1 MLLGGVRD
9 DDVAFSYPPVVSLR
23 FSRRRTRMKSP
34 AVVARMTHSGK
45 VPGVVAPA
53 GLGGASVEHGGTH
66 KFEVRLSSCAD
77 VGAPR
82 LTHSGKI
89 TLPNPAFERT
99 RFSARRA
106 LSCAAQRD
114 C

>member
-23 FSRRRTRMKSP
+23 FSRTRTRMKSP
-34 AVVARMTHSGK
+34 AVAARVTPSGK
-45 VPGVVAPA
+45 VPGLVAPA
-53 GLGGASVEHGGTH
+53 GIGSASVERGGTH
-66 KFEVRLSSCAD
+66 KFEARRNSSAG
-77 VGAPR
+77 VGEPR
-82 LTHSGKI
+82 HTHSGRI